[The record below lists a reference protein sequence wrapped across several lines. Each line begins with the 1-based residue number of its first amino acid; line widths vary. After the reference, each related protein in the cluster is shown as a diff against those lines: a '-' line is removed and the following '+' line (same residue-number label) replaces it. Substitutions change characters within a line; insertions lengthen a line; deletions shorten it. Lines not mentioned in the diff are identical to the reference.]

1 MLSGTDEPE
10 CRQRQRTI
18 LSGNAGTTGGADAT
32 TPTPVAFLTPA
43 DDAPDQQTTKALG
56 HATIHLAV
64 TGAGPVGELFVTA
77 RQTTVGAMTPSTGL
91 TRSRCNRGAA

>member
-18 LSGNAGTTGGADAT
+18 LSGNAGAVGGADAT
-32 TPTPVAFLTPA
+32 APTPVAFVTPA
-43 DDAPDQQTTKALG
+43 DDAPDRQATKVLG

-64 TGAGPVGELFVTA
+64 TGASPAGRELFVTA
-77 RQTTVGAMTPSTGL
+77 KQTNVGAHAIDRANSIAL
-91 TRSRCNRGAA
+91 H